1 MAYIKE
7 SFMKRK
13 MITCIACVIFCNF
26 ITFTPVNANPTTNAL
41 LCNNK
46 TIQLIG
52 RAPIGMHIQQCSTS
66 KAKNITQFFQ
76 NPQKNYNTT
85 GKYKIGKVK
94 IKSFSSRSPK
104 FEEQKKFYSLLKN
117 SSIDDFE
124 TEGGEIVDDRYL
136 YAETYLPVYTE
147 YLNQCGYKNP
157 NIYAN
162 GYIKNWKG
170 FKYNGYVQQTYI
182 LENVYNKRSS
192 QKKHLQF
199 GGGGFNSFSR
209 IIETNWKSVKS
220 ATGYEIRINQNY
232 NGNWTGW
239 TYRRTSANNI
249 KILSLNGGIDYVVS
263 DYYLSGLDNRGKVKV
278 KYTDKMIGRTLSIGC
293 TYKLQVRA
301 YKKVGSKY
309 YYGDW
314 SDVHTAKKIKRT
326 AYARADVSNGNV
338 KITVPDVDIQI
349 ISSIKNDTE
358 WVSKPNPF
366 ASAHAGFVVQVSDT
380 KDFKNAETRKF
391 ESTSKEMTLNDIPK
405 GKYVRVRTYS
415 NKKDVLSSEW
425 SSYKKVK

>member
-1 MAYIKE
+1 MQY
-7 SFMKRK
+7 
-13 MITCIACVIFCNF
+13 
-26 ITFTPVNANPTTNAL
+26 
-41 LCNNK
+41 
-46 TIQLIG
+46 
-52 RAPIGMHIQQCSTS
+52 
-66 KAKNITQFFQ
+66 
-76 NPQKNYNTT
+76 
-85 GKYKIGKVK
+85 
-94 IKSFSSRSPK
+94 
-104 FEEQKKFYSLLKN
+104 
-117 SSIDDFE
+117 
-124 TEGGEIVDDRYL
+124 EGSGTL
-136 YAETYLPVYTE
+136 
-147 YLNQCGYKNP
+147 
-157 NIYAN
+157 
-162 GYIKNWKG
+162 
-170 FKYNGYVQQTYI
+170 
-182 LENVYNKRSS
+182 
-192 QKKHLQF
+192 
-199 GGGGFNSFSR
+199 NSFSR
-209 IIETNWKSVKS
+209 IIETNWSKIKG

-239 TYRRTSANNI
+239 TYRRTSANNV
-249 KILSLNGGIDYVVS
+249 KIMSLVGGFEGVVRDYW
-263 DYYLSGLDNRGKVKV
+263 LSGLNNEGWVKV
-278 KYTDKMIGRTLSIGC
+278 KYKDNMIDQTLSIGC

-314 SDVHTAKKIKRT
+314 SDVETAKKIKRT

-358 WVSKPNPF
+358 CISKPNPF